1 MDRKALLILLLLF
14 SPTEGRADCPEFLKK
29 IGDWLRPSQR
39 SPSVAEIRMD
49 HARTLGFQYQLSGM
63 PYLQNASL
71 PEVYLYFESLPDALK
86 AELKVLPLEEIESS
100 AVGFASNFRELI
112 RIHRG
117 AIEIAGGLE
126 GFFEKYSNDFQKI
139 DSGTRVVLEKKV
151 RMRVLRSKI
160 DFVSKSTRAPLP
172 IDGESLV
179 IGSRRYPVLES
190 NSSKIVVRVKASE
203 IHHPYENPVSVERI
217 AKMAE
222 AGVRPPKQFEASV
235 GMDGRFYAEDG
246 NHRLE
251 LLGKDEWV
259 KVALSSPPTT
269 VNFDS
274 YFPLIGERIPDADR
288 ILDCI
293 QKQKSLKEL
302 LPESAS
308 SRILF
313 WEEIDQ
319 AFSKIKP

>member
-1 MDRKALLILLLLF
+1 
-14 SPTEGRADCPEFLKK
+14 
-29 IGDWLRPSQR
+29 
-39 SPSVAEIRMD
+39 
-49 HARTLGFQYQLSGM
+49 
-63 PYLQNASL
+63 
-71 PEVYLYFESLPDALK
+71 
-86 AELKVLPLEEIESS
+86 
-100 AVGFASNFRELI
+100 VGFASNFRELI

-117 AIEIAGGLE
+117 AIESAGGLE

-139 DSGTRVVLEKKV
+139 DPGIRVGLEKKV
-151 RMRVLRSKI
+151 GVRVLRSKV
-160 DFVSKSTRAPLP
+160 DFVSKSTRVALPL
-172 IDGESLV
+172 DGENLV

-190 NSSKIVVRVKASE
+190 NSSKIVIRVKASE
-203 IHHPYENPVSVERI
+203 IHHPYENPVSLERI
-217 AKMAE
+217 GKMAE
-222 AGVRPPKQFEASV
+222 AGVKPPKQFDASV

-251 LLGKDEWV
+251 LLGKVEWV
-259 KVALSSPPTT
+259 GVALTQPAAT

-274 YFPLIGERIPDADR
+274 YFPLIGERNPDPDR